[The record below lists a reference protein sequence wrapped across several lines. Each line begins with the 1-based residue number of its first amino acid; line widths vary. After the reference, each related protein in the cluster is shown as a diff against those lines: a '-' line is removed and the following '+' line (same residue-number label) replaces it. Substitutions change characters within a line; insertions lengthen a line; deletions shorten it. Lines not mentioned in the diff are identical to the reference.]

1 MLLHLPAFLN
11 WLDYYKD
18 QHVKGKKECKTGK
31 MGLPCKL
38 CHFRT
43 LYHSYWNGEG
53 DHQTSFDNLAD
64 LIFYDWTEKYGEHRG
79 QQDAAEF
86 WIEVYEQLMGDT
98 MDIL

>member
-18 QHVKGKKECKTGK
+18 QHIEGEKGCKTGV
-31 MGLPCKL
+31 MGLPCRL
-38 CHFRT
+38 CHMRI
-43 LYHSYWNGEG
+43 LYHSYWDGEG
-53 DHQTSFDNLAD
+53 NHQTSFDNLAD
-64 LIFYDWTEKYGEHRG
+64 TVLFEWNGKYGEHKG

-86 WIEVYEQLMGDT
+86 WTEVYEQFLGDM